1 MRPKVATIPL
11 SDWADAQLAE
21 LASHFPVAALRELS
35 GHALVAMR
43 ARFNRFCVPGQVSAG
58 GGCRLLRTTDG
69 WIALNLARGDDHG
82 LLPALIGQD
91 VPGLADPAILAVHL
105 GQLTTAAV
113 LEQGRLLGLALAGWD
128 ETPPSPAVTLAVPG
142 QAARTCNGPPVVIDL
157 SALWA
162 GPLAG
167 KLLRCA
173 GARVI
178 KVQSRSRPDRMRE
191 GDPLLFAFLDEGKEQ
206 VTLDL
211 REDEG
216 RAALL
221 AMIRTA
227 DVVIE
232 AARPRGLRQLGID
245 ADALVRDT
253 PGLVWLTIT
262 GHGFAGAA
270 ADWTGFGDDT
280 AVAGGLTRAL
290 YEATGTIGFV
300 GDAIADPLTGIIAA
314 CTAAAM
320 LREGTGGRVAV
331 SMSGVVAQALAQ
343 SRADYGPRLHR
354 QLADWAAA
362 VGHPLAWSKVNLR
375 RCDPQ
380 GRSRAPAAR

>member
-1 MRPKVATIPL
+1 MRPEPATIPL

-35 GHALVAMR
+35 GSGLVAMR

-58 GGCRLLRTTDG
+58 GGCRLFRTNDG
-69 WIALNLARGDDHG
+69 WIALNLARADDLA
-82 LLPALIGQD
+82 LLPALIGED
-91 VPGLADPAILAVHL
+91 VPGLADPAILAGKL
-105 GQLTTAAV
+105 GQLTTAVV

-128 ETPPSPAVTLAVPG
+128 ETPTNPAVTLAAPG
-142 QAARTCNGPPVVIDL
+142 QAAHARSGPPVVIDL

-167 KLLRCA
+167 QMLRRT

-178 KVQSRSRPDRMRE
+178 KVQSRSRPDLTRE

-211 REDEG
+211 REAEG

-227 DVVIE
+227 NVVIE

-245 ADALVRDT
+245 ADAVVRDT
-253 PGLVWLTIT
+253 PGLIWVTIT
-262 GHGFAGAA
+262 GHGVTGAA
-270 ADWTGFGDDT
+270 AGWTGFGDDT

-290 YEATGTIGFV
+290 YEATGSIGFV

-314 CTAAAM
+314 QTAAGM
-320 LREGTGGRVAV
+320 LREGTGGRVV
-331 SMSGVVAQALAQ
+331 LSMSGVVALALEQ
-343 SRADYGPRLHR
+343 SRAADADGLRR
-354 QLADWAAA
+354 QLAGWSAS
-362 VGHPLAWSKVNLR
+362 VGQPL
-375 RCDPQ
+375 
-380 GRSRAPAAR
+380 G